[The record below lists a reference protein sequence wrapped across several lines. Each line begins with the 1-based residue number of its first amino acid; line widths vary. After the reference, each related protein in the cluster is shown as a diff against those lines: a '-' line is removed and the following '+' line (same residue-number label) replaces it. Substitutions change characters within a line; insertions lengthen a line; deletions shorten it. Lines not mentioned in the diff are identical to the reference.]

1 MHVLCCCVRMP
12 MSAGCRWWEYFS
24 KNWSLLSQ
32 ILPWR
37 LIFLFA
43 LSQIL
48 YCSMTTGC
56 GLLIWR
62 WIMPVMICSADRL
75 RERRSLCFYEEELNW
90 PVFWCRIWNRVSLPH
105 PVADHAFVPLFS
117 KSHDASPQLPNFVL
131 TFLFSMK
138 CTESDEEEPIKGK
151 ESQLQFS
158 CFINQEVKYLATGLR
173 LVCDFKNVCVCLI
186 CSVGMLTT
194 LV

>member
-1 MHVLCCCVRMP
+1 
-12 MSAGCRWWEYFS
+12 
-24 KNWSLLSQ
+24 
-32 ILPWR
+32 
-37 LIFLFA
+37 
-43 LSQIL
+43 
-48 YCSMTTGC
+48 
-56 GLLIWR
+56 
-62 WIMPVMICSADRL
+62 MPVMICSADGL

-90 PVFWCRIWNRVSLPH
+90 PVFWCRIWNCVSFQH
-105 PVADHAFVPLFS
+105 PVADHTFVHLFS

-173 LVCDFKNVCVCLI
+173 LVCDFKNVFVWYAGWECWRLWFNTANYAWTVFFSSKVWI
-186 CSVGMLTT
+186 QYIMQTSK
-194 LV
+194 